1 MVQQNKKYKLQL
13 PHTASAETLQSFV
26 LRDIGRYVTIHS
38 DRNLYTYLCPEPS
51 SHAALP
57 CFSMHHSAQCLWA
70 CNYLAGYFLTAC
82 EEHFSVELHSAMP
95 PCRHLIL
102 WWHSW
107 LCSHDVITAICTS
120 LPALPMGRHVFHI
133 QLCGVVPGSI
143 LYFFFS
149 VLVSWLLF
157 SLGPCFLYLLQ
168 FKWCWDC
175 PASVHACQ
183 SCYWPLLIVKGELK
197 FHLQMQKH
205 LEQSSQESQE

>member
-1 MVQQNKKYKLQL
+1 MLRYHVSACIIQL
-13 PHTASAETLQSFV
+13 SVYEHVITLLVIFWQPVKNIS
-26 LRDIGRYVTIHS
+26 LLSCTQ
-38 DRNLYTYLCPEPS
+38 P
-51 SHAALP
+51 
-57 CFSMHHSAQCLWA
+57 
-70 CNYLAGYFLTAC
+70 
-82 EEHFSVELHSAMP
+82 MP

-107 LCSHDVITAICTS
+107 LCSHYVITAICTS

>member
-82 EEHFSVELHSAMP
+82 EEHFSVELHSAHASMP
-95 PCRHLIL
+95 V
-102 WWHSW
+102 
-107 LCSHDVITAICTS
+107 SHPVVAQ
-120 LPALPMGRHVFHI
+120 LALFTWCDHCH
-133 QLCGVVPGSI
+133 
-143 LYFFFS
+143 LYFPTS
-149 VLVSWLLF
+149 SAYG
-157 SLGPCFLYLLQ
+157 SPCFSYSALWGSTRLHSIFFFLY
-168 FKWCWDC
+168 
-175 PASVHACQ
+175 ASFLA
-183 SCYWPLLIVKGELK
+183 II
-197 FHLQMQKH
+197 
-205 LEQSSQESQE
+205 